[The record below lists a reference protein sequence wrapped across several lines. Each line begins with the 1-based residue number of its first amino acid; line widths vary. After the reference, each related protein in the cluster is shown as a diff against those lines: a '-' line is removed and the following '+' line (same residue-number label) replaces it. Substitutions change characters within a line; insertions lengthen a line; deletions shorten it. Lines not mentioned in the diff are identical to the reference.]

1 MARSGQKT
9 KDKSLTQNE
18 KKIRTP
24 EETRE
29 LAMIE
34 AQAEED
40 RKAAKA
46 KDMAERRER
55 ERLAKLEEQE
65 SGRSLD
71 ADDPE
76 IVDKYQMLQDMR
88 WLYKKKGGRKSLEAH
103 MALNPKDYYV
113 MVRELMKLEAGLKAL
128 EIKSKAAGNNGGSG
142 RAVLVVIKGLHE
154 TSDTPATATK
164 IDIESMHS
172 VLNPADVI
180 QEELPV
186 AIPGLS
192 EGGEW

>member
-1 MARSGQKT
+1 
-9 KDKSLTQNE
+9 
-18 KKIRTP
+18 
-24 EETRE
+24 
-29 LAMIE
+29 
-34 AQAEED
+34 
-40 RKAAKA
+40 
-46 KDMAERRER
+46 
-55 ERLAKLEEQE
+55 
-65 SGRSLD
+65 
-71 ADDPE
+71 
-76 IVDKYQMLQDMR
+76 
-88 WLYKKKGGRKSLEAH
+88 
-103 MALNPKDYYV
+103 
-113 MVRELMKLEAGLKAL
+113 MKLEAGLKAL